1 MPQTRFVLRK
11 ALEARLPVICVI
23 NKVDRPDA
31 RIDEVH
37 DEVLELFL
45 DLDADD
51 EQVDFPVVYANARA
65 GWVSLAAG
73 EEGTDLQPLLD
84 LMVERIP
91 APEYDPEAPLQAHVT
106 NLDADPY
113 VGRLALCRVHNGTI
127 RAGQPIAWCRA
138 NGTIERANVA
148 GLYVTEALDRVR
160 GERGGP
166 GEIIAVSGIDE
177 VTIGETLADPDD
189 PRPLPVITVD
199 EPSLAIVVGVNNSPL
214 AGPRGQQADR
224 APDRGP
230 ARRRAG
236 RQRLDPGRG
245 HRSQRRLGGPRA
257 RRAAAGRAARADAPR
272 GLRAHREPAPG
283 PDPGGRRQAL
293 RAGRTACDR
302 HPRGLRRGRHPDARA
317 AQGADG
323 ADGQPLDRL
332 GAARVPRAGARPDR
346 LPDRVP
352 DRDPRHRPA
361 SPRVR
366 ALGAVGRRDAG
377 AADRLAGLRPRR
389 DRRELRPPLASRT
402 AAASSSAPGPRSTR
416 G

>member
-1 MPQTRFVLRK
+1 M
-11 ALEARLPVICVI
+11 
-23 NKVDRPDA
+23 VD
-31 RIDEVH
+31 
-37 DEVLELFL
+37 
-45 DLDADD
+45 
-51 EQVDFPVVYANARA
+51 
-65 GWVSLAAG
+65 
-73 EEGTDLQPLLD
+73 
-84 LMVERIP
+84 RIP

-138 NGTIERANVA
+138 DGTVERANVA
-148 GLYVTEALDRVR
+148 ALYVTEALDRVD
-160 GERGGP
+160 GERGGTRRDHRRL
-166 GEIIAVSGIDE
+166 GDRRGDARRD
-177 VTIGETLADPDD
+177 ARR
-189 PRPLPVITVD
+189 PRRSATAAGDHASTSPRWRSSI
-199 EPSLAIVVGVNNSPL
+199 GVNDSPL
-214 AGPRGQQADR
+214 AGREGKQADR
-224 APDRGP
+224 APDP
-230 ARRRAG
+230 SPSRRRAG

-245 HRSQRRLGGPRA
+245 HGSKRRLGGPRA
-257 RRAAAGRAARADAPR
+257 RRAAAGRAARADAAR

-332 GAARVPRAGARPDR
+332 GAARVPRAGARADR

-361 SPRVR
+361 PPRVR